1 MGTQPRTNRYYWQ
14 PYVLAAT
21 LLVLAGCGGTPQAKT
36 ETGAVIVK
44 ELGKVALATCKD
56 SKANSWVP
64 LTQANCNSISV
75 AYSTAWDGA
84 KRAVRIQRAGGKV
97 DVATIMEIAWFVLDT
112 VAILQEA
119 GVDIPEN
126 VLVYA
131 EGVRGV
137 LK

>member
-1 MGTQPRTNRYYWQ
+1 
-14 PYVLAAT
+14 
-21 LLVLAGCGGTPQAKT
+21 
-36 ETGAVIVK
+36 
-44 ELGKVALATCKD
+44 
-56 SKANSWVP
+56 
-64 LTQANCNSISV
+64 
-75 AYSTAWDGA
+75 
-84 KRAVRIQRAGGKV
+84 
-97 DVATIMEIAWFVLDT
+97 VATIMEIAWFVLDT